1 MTSTRISNRSIE
13 YSLEKE
19 KNKKH
24 MEYLLNVTAQENLGQ
39 AKMFDFG
46 GGVPKLPSSKLS
58 HNNIDIESKLRG
70 IKSTNL
76 EGNNF
81 NPDLQQK
88 TIGTAVLFERQG
100 IQLPP
105 SILHHSQKSG
115 FHNI

>member
-19 KNKKH
+19 QNTKH

-39 AKMFDFG
+39 TKMFDLG

-58 HNNIDIESKLRG
+58 YNNVDIESKLRG

-76 EGNNF
+76 EGSNF
-81 NPDLQQK
+81 NPDLKQK
-88 TIGTAVLFERQG
+88 TIGVTSLFERQG

-105 SILHHSQKSG
+105 SILHQSQKSG